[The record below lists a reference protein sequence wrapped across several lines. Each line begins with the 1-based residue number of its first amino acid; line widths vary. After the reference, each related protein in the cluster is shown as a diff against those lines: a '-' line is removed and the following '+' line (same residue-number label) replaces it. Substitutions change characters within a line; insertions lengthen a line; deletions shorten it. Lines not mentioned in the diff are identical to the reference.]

1 MRRRA
6 TSGSTRSPRG
16 GRRLEALTVATAV
29 VAALGAAPITSAA
42 ATAAATAA
50 TTTTAATTGNPRI
63 KVTGGETQPIFSRA
77 DAVFQT
83 VHIETTVDSDGDG
96 ARDQVEM
103 RILRPKETGQGL
115 RVPTIMEPSP
125 YWAGGNDIQNHD
137 VDIDDES
144 GGAAR
149 SARSVDK
156 ELGGLG
162 DIGRRADAAE
172 ERAANGSN
180 GSNGSNAA
188 NGEAP
193 AFPNIYD
200 NYFLPR
206 GYAVA
211 DVDSVGTGGSTGCPT
226 SGGRN
231 ETLGIK
237 AAVDWLNGRARGWD
251 LAGAP
256 VTARSWSTGNV
267 AMIGQSYNGTLP
279 QAVATTGVKGLKT
292 IVPIAAISSWYDYYR
307 ANGGVV
313 APGTFQGEDLDVL
326 ATYVY
331 TRADREICKKVIAD
345 LEARQ
350 DRVTGDYSP
359 FWDERNYLNDAKN
372 VRASVF
378 AVHGLNDWNVKT
390 KQFGQWWQA
399 LAKYHVP
406 RKLWLHQAAHATPFR
421 WRAEE
426 WLRQLHHWFDYW
438 LYGIQNGIMREPRVD
453 IERAP
458 GVWEQHGDWPEPGT
472 KMTSLHL
479 NPASGAAPAGR
490 LDEVGQPGELAGM
503 PRRGPAQSFVDQK
516 TRTAD
521 QLADN
526 WTSADPNRLAYLTPA
541 LTRPLRVNGA
551 PRISVRASLDGRSP
565 FLTALLVDYGTDTRP
580 TGALASTG
588 EEFCYGPGVTGD
600 TGCTTRTTHVTQ
612 TAPFKIVTRGWLDVR
627 NRHDPSRTE
636 PITPGAM
643 YSFRWDMQ
651 PNDYVFKA
659 GHRIGVVVLSTDYD
673 YTLRYPAGTKVE
685 IQPGVSE
692 VRLPIV
698 R

>member
-1 MRRRA
+1 M
-6 TSGSTRSPRG
+6 
-16 GRRLEALTVATAV
+16 
-29 VAALGAAPITSAA
+29 
-42 ATAAATAA
+42 
-50 TTTTAATTGNPRI
+50 
-63 KVTGGETQPIFSRA
+63 TGGETQPIFSRA
-77 DAVFQT
+77 DAIFQT
-83 VHIETTVDSDGDG
+83 VHIETSVDSDGDG

-103 RILRPKETGQGL
+103 RILRPKETDQGL
-115 RVPTIMEPSP
+115 RVPTIIEPSP
-125 YWAGGNDIQNHD
+125 YWAGGNPIENHD
-137 VDIDDES
+137 VDIDDDAHD
-144 GGAAR
+144 AAR
-149 SARSVDK
+149 SARTVGKD
-156 ELGGLG
+156 LG
-162 DIGRRADAAE
+162 DL
-172 ERAANGSN
+172 AAN
-180 GSNGSNAA
+180 A
-188 NGEAP
+188 EAP

-211 DVDSVGTGGSTGCPT
+211 DVDSVGTGGSTGCPS

-237 AAVDWLNGRARGWD
+237 AAVDWLNGRTRGWD
-251 LAGAP
+251 LTGAP
-256 VTARSWSTGNV
+256 VTAKRWSTGNA

-279 QAVATTGVKGLKT
+279 QAVASTGVKGLKT

-326 ATYVY
+326 AEFVY
-331 TRADREICKKVIAD
+331 TRSDREICKKVIAD

-359 FWDERNYLNDAKN
+359 FWDQRNYLDDAKN

-378 AVHGLNDWNVKT
+378 VVHGLNDWNVKT

-399 LAKYHVP
+399 MAKYHVP

-453 IERAP
+453 VERAP
-458 GVWEQHGDWPEPGT
+458 GVWEQHSDWPEPGT
-472 KMTSLHL
+472 RTVPLHL
-479 NPASGAAPAGR
+479 NPASGTEPG
-490 LDEVGQPGELAGM
+490 GQPGELGAT
-503 PRRGPAQSFVDQK
+503 PRRGAAESFVDQK

-526 WTSADPNRLAYLTPA
+526 WTAADPNRLAYLTPA
-541 LTRPLRVNGA
+541 LARPVRVNGT
-551 PRISVRASLDGRSP
+551 PEISVRASLDGRSP
-565 FLTALLVDYGTDTRP
+565 FLTALLVDYGTDSRP
-580 TGALASTG
+580 TGAVASTG
-588 EEFCYGPGVTGD
+588 EQFCYGPGVTGD
-600 TGCTTRTTHVTQ
+600 TGCTTRTAHVTG

-636 PITPGAM
+636 PITPGTM

-659 GHRIGVVVLSTDYD
+659 GHRIGVVVLSTDFD

-685 IQPGVSE
+685 VQPGVSE
-692 VRLPIV
+692 IRLPIT
-698 R
+698 

>member
-1 MRRRA
+1 MRRRFH
-6 TSGSTRSPRG
+6 G
-16 GRRLEALTVATAV
+16 GPTHRRLGALTLATAL
-29 VAALGAAPITSAA
+29 VAALGTPA
-42 ATAAATAA
+42 ATATER
-50 TTTTAATTGNPRI
+50 PHV
-63 KVTGGETQPIFSRA
+63 KVDRGETQPIFSRA
-77 DAVFQT
+77 DAIFQT
-83 VHIETTVDSDGDG
+83 VHVETTVDSDHDG
-96 ARDQVEM
+96 VRDQVEM
-103 RILRPKETGQGL
+103 RLLRPRETDQGL

-125 YWAGGNDIQNHD
+125 YWAGGNDVQNHD
-137 VDIDDES
+137 VDIDDGAGTLSARTVDKIAAENVEADAEALS
-144 GGAAR
+144 TAPPDGAA
-149 SARSVDK
+149 
-156 ELGGLG
+156 
-162 DIGRRADAAE
+162 
-172 ERAANGSN
+172 
-180 GSNGSNAA
+180 
-188 NGEAP
+188 AP
-193 AFPNIYD
+193 GAPPFPNIYD

-211 DVDSVGTGGSTGCPT
+211 DVDSLGTGGSTGCPT

-231 ETLGIK
+231 ETLGVK

-251 LAGAP
+251 PTGAP

-279 QAVATTGVKGLKT
+279 NAVATTGVEGLKT
-292 IVPIAAISSWYDYYR
+292 IVPIAGISNWYDYYR

-326 ATYVY
+326 AKYVY
-331 TRADREICKKVIAD
+331 TRADREICKGVID
-345 LEARQ
+345 GLEATQ
-350 DRVTGDYSP
+350 DRVTGDYSS
-359 FWDERNYLNDAKN
+359 FWDERNYVNDAKN
-372 VRASVF
+372 IKASVF
-378 AVHGLNDWNVKT
+378 VVHGLNDWNVKT
-390 KQFGQWWQA
+390 KHSVQWWNA

-458 GVWEQHGDWPEPGT
+458 GQWEQHADWPEPGT
-472 KMTSLHL
+472 RTTALHL
-479 NPASGAAPAGR
+479 NAGAN
-490 LDEVGQPGELAGM
+490 GQPGELAGTS
-503 PRRGPAQSFVDQK
+503 RHGAAQSFVDQK

-526 WTSADPNRLAYLTPA
+526 WTAADPNRLAYLTPA
-541 LTRPLRVNGA
+541 LTRAVRMNGT
-551 PRISVRASLDGRSP
+551 PEVSVRASLDGRSP

-580 TGALASTG
+580 TGALTSTG

-600 TGCTTRTTHVTQ
+600 TGCTTRQAHVTE

-673 YTLRYPAGTKVE
+673 YTLRYPAGTVVKVR
-685 IQPGVSE
+685 PGVSE
-692 VRLPIV
+692 IRLPIA
-698 R
+698 

>member
-1 MRRRA
+1 
-6 TSGSTRSPRG
+6 
-16 GRRLEALTVATAV
+16 
-29 VAALGAAPITSAA
+29 
-42 ATAAATAA
+42 
-50 TTTTAATTGNPRI
+50 
-63 KVTGGETQPIFSRA
+63 
-77 DAVFQT
+77 
-83 VHIETTVDSDGDG
+83 VHVETTVDSDGDG
-96 ARDQVEM
+96 VRDQVEM
-103 RILRPKETGQGL
+103 RILRPKETGEGL
-115 RVPTIMEPSP
+115 RVPTIVEPSP
-125 YWAGGNDIQNHD
+125 YWAGGNPIQNHD
-137 VDIDDES
+137 VDIDD
-144 GGAAR
+144 GDGAAAL
-149 SARSVDK
+149 SARGVGRD
-156 ELGGLG
+156 LG
-162 DIGRRADAAE
+162 DLEAAG
-172 ERAANGSN
+172 AA
-180 GSNGSNAA
+180 
-188 NGEAP
+188 AP

-211 DVDSVGTGGSTGCPT
+211 DVDSLGTGGSTGCPT

-231 ETLGIK
+231 ETLGVK
-237 AAVDWLNGRARGWD
+237 AAVDWLTGRARGWD
-251 LAGAP
+251 TAGTP
-256 VTARSWSTGNV
+256 VTAKSWSTGNV

-279 QAVATTGVKGLKT
+279 EAVATTGVPGLKT

-326 ATYVY
+326 ATFVY
-331 TRADREICKKVIAD
+331 TRADREICKQTIAG
-345 LEARQ
+345 LEVRQ
-350 DRVTGDYSP
+350 DRVTGDYSRL
-359 FWDERNYLNDAKN
+359 WDERNYLNDVKN

-390 KQFGQWWQA
+390 KQFAQWWRA

-458 GVWEQHGDWPEPGT
+458 GVWERHGDWPEPGT
-472 KMTSLHL
+472 KTVALHL
-479 NPASGAAPAGR
+479 NPAAGATAG
-490 LDEVGQPGELAGM
+490 GQPGELGAR
-503 PRRGPAQSFVDQK
+503 PRRGPAESFVDQK
-516 TRTAD
+516 TRTAV
-521 QLADN
+521 QLAGD
-526 WTSADPNRLAYLTPA
+526 WTAADPNRLAYLTPA
-541 LTRPLRVNGA
+541 LTRPLRLTGTPEV
-551 PRISVRASLDGRSP
+551 SVRAALDGRSP

-580 TGALASTG
+580 TGAQVSTG
-588 EEFCYGPGVTGD
+588 EQFCYGPGVTGD
-600 TGCTTRTTHVTQ
+600 TGCTTRTTHVSE

-627 NRHDPSRTE
+627 NRHDPARTE
-636 PITPGAM
+636 PITPGTM

-685 IQPGVSE
+685 LQPGVSE
-692 VRLPIV
+692 VRLPLG
-698 R
+698 

>member
-1 MRRRA
+1 MRRR
-6 TSGSTRSPRG
+6 THG
-16 GRRLEALTVATAV
+16 GPTHSLPARRLGALTLATALI
-29 VAALGAAPITSAA
+29 AATGVPA
-42 ATAAATAA
+42 ATATAR
-50 TTTTAATTGNPRI
+50 PHI
-63 KVTGGETQPIFSRA
+63 KVEGGETQPIFSRA
-77 DAVFQT
+77 DAIFQT
-83 VHIETTVDSDGDG
+83 VHIETTVDSDHDG
-96 ARDQVEM
+96 VRDQVEM
-103 RILRPKETGQGL
+103 RILRPKETDQGL
-115 RVPTIMEPSP
+115 KVPSIVEPSP
-125 YWAGGNDIQNHD
+125 YWAGGNDVQNHD
-137 VDIDDES
+137 VDIDD
-144 GGAAR
+144 GLAAL
-149 SARSVDK
+149 SARNVDK
-156 ELGGLG
+156 NLG
-162 DIGRRADAAE
+162 E
-172 ERAANGSN
+172 FEAN
-180 GSNGSNAA
+180 A
-188 NGEAP
+188 EAP

-211 DVDSVGTGGSTGCPT
+211 DVDSLGTGGSTGCPT

-251 LAGAP
+251 LTGAP
-256 VTARSWSTGNV
+256 ISAKSWSTGNV

-279 QAVATTGVKGLKT
+279 NAVATTGVKGLKT
-292 IVPIAAISSWYDYYR
+292 IVPIAGISSWYDYYR

-326 ATYVY
+326 AKYVY
-331 TRADREICKKVIAD
+331 TRADREICKQVID
-345 LEARQ
+345 NLEATQ

-359 FWDERNYLNDAKN
+359 LWDERNYVNDAKN
-372 VRASVF
+372 IKASVF
-378 AVHGLNDWNVKT
+378 VVHGLNDWNVKT
-390 KQFGQWWQA
+390 KHSVQWWNA

-458 GVWEQHGDWPEPGT
+458 GVWEQHSDWPEPGT
-472 KMTSLHL
+472 KTTALHL
-479 NPASGAAPAGR
+479 NATSGA
-490 LDEVGQPGELAGM
+490 GQPGELAAR
-503 PRRGPAQSFVDQK
+503 PRHGAAQSFVDQK

-521 QLADN
+521 QLAGN
-526 WTSADPNRLAYLTPA
+526 WTAADPNRLAYLTPELTHA
-541 LTRPLRVNGA
+541 LRMNGT
-551 PRISVRASLDGRSP
+551 PTVSLRASLDGRSP

-580 TGALASTG
+580 TGALVSTG
-588 EEFCYGPGVTGD
+588 EQFCYGPGVTGD
-600 TGCTTRTTHVTQ
+600 TGCTTRQALVTE

-636 PITPGAM
+636 PITAGKM
-643 YSFRWDMQ
+643 YSFHWDMQ

-673 YTLRYPAGTKVE
+673 YTLRYPAGTLVKV
-685 IQPGVSE
+685 QPGVSE
-692 VRLPIV
+692 IRLPIA
-698 R
+698 

>member
-1 MRRRA
+1 MRRR
-6 TSGSTRSPRG
+6 TTGS
-16 GRRLEALTVATAV
+16 RRACA
-29 VAALGAAPITSAA
+29 SAA
-42 ATAAATAA
+42 AIAVTTALAVAPAGARAAAAA
-50 TTTTAATTGNPRI
+50 GADAAPHIT
-63 KVTGGETQPIFSRA
+63 VAGGETQPVFSRA
-77 DAVFQT
+77 DAIFQT
-83 VHIETTVDSDGDG
+83 VHVETAVDSDGDG
-96 ARDQVEM
+96 VRDRVEM
-103 RILRPKETGQGL
+103 RILRPRETDLGL
-115 RVPTIMEPSP
+115 RVPTIVEPSP
-125 YWAGGNDIQNHD
+125 YWAGGNPIQNHD
-137 VDIDDES
+137 VDIDDAGG
-144 GGAAR
+144 GGARLA
-149 SARSVDK
+149 AAHVA
-156 ELGGLG
+156 GL
-162 DIGRRADAAE
+162 AANLDAAG
-172 ERAANGSN
+172 A
-180 GSNGSNAA
+180 
-188 NGEAP
+188 EAP

-211 DVDSVGTGGSTGCPT
+211 DVDSLGTGGSTGCPT

-251 LAGAP
+251 LAGNP
-256 VTARSWSTGNV
+256 VTATRWSTGNV

-279 QAVATTGVKGLKT
+279 EAVATTGVAGLRT

-326 ATYVY
+326 ATFVY
-331 TRADREICKKVIAD
+331 TRADREICKDVIAD
-345 LEARQ
+345 LAARQ

-359 FWDERNYLNDAKN
+359 FWDERNYLGDARN
-372 VRASVF
+372 IRASVF

-390 KQFGQWWQA
+390 KQFAQWWRA
-399 LAKYHVP
+399 LATYHVP

-458 GVWEQHGDWPEPGT
+458 GVWERHSDWPEPGT
-472 KMTSLHL
+472 RTVALHL
-479 NPASGAAPAGR
+479 DPAAGDGR
-490 LDEVGQPGELAGM
+490 PGGQPGVLDAT
-503 PRRGPAQSFVDQK
+503 PRRGPAESFVDQR

-521 QLADN
+521 ELAAN
-526 WTSADPNRLAYLTPA
+526 WTAADPNRLAYLTPA
-541 LTRPLRVNGA
+541 LARPVRMNGT
-551 PRISVRASLDGRSP
+551 PEISVRASLDGRSP

-580 TGALASTG
+580 TGAQVSTG
-588 EEFCYGPGVTGD
+588 EQFCYGPGVAGD
-600 TGCTTRTTHVTQ
+600 TGCTTRTAHVTE

-636 PITPGAM
+636 PIDPGRM
-643 YSFRWDMQ
+643 YSFRWDLQ

-673 YTLRYPAGTKVE
+673 YTLRYPPGTEVAV
-685 IQPGVSE
+685 QPGVSE
-692 VRLPIV
+692 IRLPV
-698 R
+698 APAR